1 MNEELASRRAQVYLP
16 TQFYLGPY
24 FLESKPLMQTQILK
38 PNEADEYYFEEGC
51 FILELS
57 NSPADP
63 GVSIA
68 RARVKPG
75 VTTKMHRLKG
85 VVERYVILAGIGKVK
100 VAGLE
105 PQQVSA
111 GNVVIIPPLCPQ
123 KITNIGTE
131 DLIFLAICTPRF
143 TEEVYQNM
151 D

>member
-1 MNEELASRRAQVYLP
+1 
-16 TQFYLGPY
+16 
-24 FLESKPLMQTQILK
+24 MQTQILK
-38 PNEADEYYFEEGC
+38 ANEADEYYFEEGC

-68 RARVKPG
+68 RARVKAG
-75 VTTKMHRLKG
+75 ETTKLHRLRG
-85 VVERYVILAGIGKVK
+85 IVERYVILSGMGKVE
-100 VAGLE
+100 VGGCE

-111 GNVVIIPPLCPQ
+111 GDVVIIPSLCSQ
-123 KITNIGTE
+123 RITNIGTE

-143 TEEVYQNM
+143 TKEVYENM

>member
-1 MNEELASRRAQVYLP
+1 
-16 TQFYLGPY
+16 
-24 FLESKPLMQTQILK
+24 MQPQILK
-38 PNEADEYYFEEGC
+38 ANETDEYYFDEGC

-75 VTTKMHRLKG
+75 VTTKLHRLTG
-85 VVERYVILAGIGKVK
+85 VVERYIILAGTGKVD

-111 GNVVIIPPLCPQ
+111 GDVVIIPSLCPQ
-123 KITNIGTE
+123 RITNTGTE
-131 DLIFLAICTPRF
+131 DLVFLAICTPRF
-143 TEEVYQNM
+143 TEEVYENM
-151 D
+151 DYFSSKLPCKL